1 MEDIA
6 EYGGEPQFRIPT
18 GKLPT
23 GIQEGAGADGEAAP
37 ALCVSS
43 SRGRAVVPAN
53 YLPKLTG
60 VRLFPVQAARSI
72 PPTGRR
78 YSGHTATKRLPNSSL
93 TLVPENIRGS
103 SPQVLHCLPLPDPR
117 GTRLQFHSF
126 DEAYVERLRAG
137 DFRTQEHFG
146 AYFSAL
152 IQVKLR
158 SRLQSREAIEDVRQE
173 TFTRF
178 YVALREGKIQH
189 PERLGSF
196 VNSVC
201 NNVLLEHYRA
211 TTHHSSLDDDDE
223 PIDLPAPATNP
234 LGGLF
239 AKETEQKV
247 REILEQLPERDRRL
261 LREVFLEE
269 RDKDEVCRDFGVD
282 REYLRV
288 LLHRAKQSFK
298 ALYLKSNNSP
308 EFKTA

>member
-1 MEDIA
+1 VPE
-6 EYGGEPQFRIPT
+6 PT
-18 GKLPT
+18 GKRFRRF
-23 GIQEGAGADGEAAP
+23 
-37 ALCVSS
+37 VSQFPGRKQIRS
-43 SRGRAVVPAN
+43 STLSDRSFA
-53 YLPKLTG
+53 
-60 VRLFPVQAARSI
+60 FPLRITPVHSAHSI

-78 YSGHTATKRLPNSSL
+78 CSGHAVPKRPAL
-93 TLVPENIRGS
+93 TLVPENRRS
-103 SPQVLHCLPLPDPR
+103 FPPQVLHCQPFP
-117 GTRLQFHSF
+117 GTRGGLLQFHSF

-158 SRLQSREAIEDVRQE
+158 SRLPSREAIEDVRQE
-173 TFTRF
+173 TFARF
-178 YVALREGKIQH
+178 YVALREGKILH

-201 NNVLLEHYRA
+201 NNVLLEHYRTSA
-211 TTHHSSLDDDDE
+211 RTSSLDDDEQKDI
-223 PIDLPAPATNP
+223 PALAFDL
-234 LGGLF
+234 LGILA
-239 AKETEQKV
+239 AKETEKKV

-269 RDKDEVCRDFGVD
+269 RDKDEVCSEFGVD

-298 ALYLKSNNSP
+298 SLYLKNNDSP
-308 EFKTA
+308 EFSPA